1 MTEEAKTC
9 KKCSAVKP
17 FDSFPVERRNNDGHS
32 GSCRECTNVGIR
44 HRSALWRKR
53 HPERSAEMRRKSMK
67 KWRRNNLEL
76 ARERGRE
83 DSRKRYAEQTD
94 RRRVAI
100 KKWQTANPEKWKSIC
115 RAKCSRRRAGTIH
128 RTPSWSETK
137 AILVFYANCPEGY
150 EVDHIIPLQGESV
163 SGLHVLGNLQYLL
176 AFENRRKSNA
186 YIGGTP

>member
-1 MTEEAKTC
+1 
-9 KKCSAVKP
+9 
-17 FDSFPVERRNNDGHS
+17 
-32 GSCRECTNVGIR
+32 
-44 HRSALWRKR
+44 
-53 HPERSAEMRRKSMK
+53 MK

-94 RRRVAI
+94 KRRVAI

-115 RAKCSRRRAGTIH
+115 RTKCSRRRAGTIH